1 MYSDSTFDSELKLLT
16 VYMMSYCDDRSSVS
30 EHWTRFLWL
39 LMTQHLWFI
48 DVKSEQS
55 SSHLVVLSHFLLIE
69 RWMLDWSFT
78 TETKCL
84 DCNDHSRLYCLTAD
98 YL

>member
-48 DVKSEQS
+48 DIKSEQS
-55 SSHLVVLSHFLLIE
+55 SSHLVVLSHCHILNVGCWIDLLQLKPNVLIV
-69 RWMLDWSFT
+69 T
-78 TETKCL
+78 IIA
-84 DCNDHSRLYCLTAD
+84 DCSASQQTI
-98 YL
+98 